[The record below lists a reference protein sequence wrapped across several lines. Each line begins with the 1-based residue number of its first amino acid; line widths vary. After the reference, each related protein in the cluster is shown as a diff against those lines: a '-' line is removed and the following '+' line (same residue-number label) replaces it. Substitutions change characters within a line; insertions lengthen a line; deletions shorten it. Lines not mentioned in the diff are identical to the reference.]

1 MQICG
6 QLALPN
12 LGEVTQFLDPVKFLE
27 VQQAI
32 HQQIERERKAPIAP
46 NSAWSKSGRNDGIS
60 VLGT

>member
-12 LGEVTQFLDPVKFLE
+12 LGEVTQLLDPVKFLE

-32 HQQIERERKAPIAP
+32 H
-46 NSAWSKSGRNDGIS
+46 
-60 VLGT
+60 